1 MSPETELILV
11 WVLMVLWTWW
21 WCSCLQLNTQLGTAL
36 INAYRR
42 TPEVSS
48 RSDPR
53 SLALALERA
62 DGVAAQ
68 LASRRQANQQTYA
81 LLAAMHAEVRV
92 PVSTNADE
100 LIFSLQG
107 RVGRAAATF
116 ASYPSGLTCPCII
129 MSAAPTVCRHV

>member
-1 MSPETELILV
+1 MVAVVCQQPHLHNQQYRAWFPEVLI
-11 WVLMVLWTWW
+11 VLLFLW
-21 WCSCLQLNTQLGTAL
+21 WCSWLQLNTQLGTAL

-48 RSDPR
+48 RSDPH

-81 LLAAMHAEVRV
+81 LLAAMHAEVGAEFGVVCVPLLGGRYTWYGTCTITRV
-92 PVSTNADE
+92 
-100 LIFSLQG
+100 
-107 RVGRAAATF
+107 
-116 ASYPSGLTCPCII
+116 
-129 MSAAPTVCRHV
+129 